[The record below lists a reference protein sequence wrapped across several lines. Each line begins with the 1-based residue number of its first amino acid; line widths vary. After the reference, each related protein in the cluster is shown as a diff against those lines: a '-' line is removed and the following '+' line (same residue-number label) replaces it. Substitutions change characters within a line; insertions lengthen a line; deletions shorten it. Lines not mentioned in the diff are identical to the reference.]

1 MKKLIKNVQLI
12 LPYKILEQA
21 WLVIRDDI
29 IYDFGTGC
37 PGGQFGQVIDGN
49 GLYLSPGFVDMHVHG
64 AITYDFGDGVPDRI
78 LPIMR
83 KHLTGG
89 TTTILPTVGAATHPR
104 LLEALGALAEVS
116 RVFPLQEDIPEFAGV
131 HMEGPYVNGGVTGAL
146 KGSTCRDVDFDEV
159 MAYLDILPIKR
170 WTVGPER
177 KGAMELG
184 RLLER
189 EGITAAIGHSDIP
202 LQTVEQAIDNGYH
215 SITHLY
221 SSCSFYHRNGPH
233 REGGIVEAAFLRPD
247 LDVEIIAD
255 GKHLPKEFLQLIY
268 QIKGPE
274 HIALITDA
282 TRCGGMLVPNGTRTY
297 MDREQEQPAFIEDG
311 VAITED
317 RKCFAGSIALSNQL
331 VRTMTQLAGVD
342 LVNAVN
348 MASRTPARMLGLDRE
363 IGSIARGKRANLIL
377 FNQNIDIH
385 RVLVRGQNA
394 YIAQP

>member
-21 WLVIRDDI
+21 WLVIRDDT

-37 PGGQFGQVIDGN
+37 PGGQFDQVIDG
-49 GLYLSPGFVDMHVHG
+49 GGCYLSPGFVDMHVHG
-64 AITYDFGDGVPDRI
+64 AVTYDFTDGISERI

-89 TTTILPTVGAATHPR
+89 TTTILPTMVAATHPR
-104 LLEALGALAEVS
+104 LLGALETLKEVS
-116 RVFPLQEDIPEFAGV
+116 RTFPQQRDIPEFAGV
-131 HMEGPYVNGGVTGAL
+131 HMEGPYVNGGVVGAL
-146 KGSTCRDVDFDEV
+146 KSSTCRDVDFDEV
-159 MAYLDILPIKR
+159 RAYLDILPIKR
-170 WTVGPER
+170 WTVAPER

-184 RLLER
+184 RMLER

-202 LQTVEQAIDNGYH
+202 LQIVEQAIDNGYH

-233 REGGIVEAAFLRPD
+233 REGGIVEAAFLYPE
-247 LDVEIIAD
+247 LDVEVIAD

-282 TRCGGMLVPNGTRTY
+282 SRCGGMVVPNGTRTY
-297 MDREQEQPAFIEDG
+297 MDREEEQPAFIEDG
-311 VAITED
+311 VAVNED
-317 RKCFAGSIALSNQL
+317 RTCFAGSIALSNQL
-331 VRTMTQLAGVD
+331 VRTMTRLAGVD
-342 LVNAVN
+342 LVNAVK
-348 MASRTPARMLGLDRE
+348 MATLTPAKMLGLDRE
-363 IGSIARGKRANLIL
+363 IGSIARGKRANLVL
-377 FNQNIDIH
+377 FDQNIDIQ
-385 RVLVRGQNA
+385 RVLVRGQEA
-394 YIAQP
+394 YIAQL

>member
-1 MKKLIKNVQLI
+1 MKTIIQNVRLV
-12 LPYKILEQA
+12 LPYKILEDA
-21 WLVIRDDI
+21 WLVMEGESIF
-29 IYDFGTGC
+29 DFGTGC
-37 PGGQFGQVIDGN
+37 PGGTFDRMIDGGGN
-49 GLYLSPGFVDMHVHG
+49 YLSPGFIDMHVHG
-64 AITYDFGDGVPDRI
+64 AVTYDFGDGIPERV

-83 KHLTGG
+83 KHLNGG

-104 LLEALGALAEVS
+104 LLEALGVLAQVS
-116 RVFPLQEDIPEFAGV
+116 KTFPRQRDIPEFAGV

-159 MAYLDILPIKR
+159 LAYLDILPIKR
-170 WTVGPER
+170 WTIGPER

-184 RLLER
+184 RMLER
-189 EGITAAIGHSDIP
+189 MGITASIGHSDIP
-202 LQTVEQAIDNGYH
+202 LQTVEQAIDNGFH

-282 TRCGGMLVPNGTRTY
+282 TRCGGMVVPDGTRTF
-297 MDREQEQPAFIEDG
+297 MDLEQEQPAVIEGG

-317 RKCFAGSIALSNQL
+317 RRCFAGSIALSNQL
-331 VRTMTQLAGVD
+331 IRTMTRLAGVD
-342 LVNAVN
+342 LVNAVK
-348 MASRTPARMLGLDRE
+348 MATLTPARMLGLESDV
-363 IGSIARGKRANLIL
+363 GSIARGKRANLVL
-377 FNQNIDIH
+377 FDENVQIR
-385 RVLVRGQNA
+385 RVIVRGTDS
-394 YIAQP
+394 YIA